1 MILQV
6 GEKVLVIHR
15 QLFER
20 DAKRHFIGTVQQC
33 EGSLARVTGY
43 LFALEATSNE
53 FVKRPSLRT
62 RIIAMGDAAVIVNV
76 LPDNV
81 RIENVAYS
89 HESGGDTLVTDGG
102 EWRLDLTHL

>member
-1 MILQV
+1 MILQI

-20 DAKRHFIGTVQQC
+20 DAKRHFIGTVEQC
-33 EGSLARVTGY
+33 EGSLARVKGY
-43 LFALEATSNE
+43 LFALDATSNE

-62 RIIAMGDAAVIVNV
+62 RIIAMDDAAVIVNV

-81 RIENVAYS
+81 QIEKVAYS
-89 HESGGDTLVTDGG
+89 HESGGDTLVTDGS